1 MSGTLPRSHPPTRQ
15 SAFEILRVPRGSLL
29 GEAGRPTAA
38 PPSAPHL
45 SPPAR
50 ARGCRRRSPSAPPPC
65 SSPHRRPRGASAPGA
80 AESAARSRP
89 AVPPAARPRA
99 LLAEHPLGSL
109 SVAATGQARPRAY
122 GAAPPRGSLSLS
134 LGARFF
140 SPRAAAKGS
149 LAAPGLR
156 ASAVASH
163 RAGLANIEGS
173 APPHILRRR
182 PLQPPPP
189 RRYGLRSSSSVDAGA
204 AHDSCEARARR
215 WRSPVLSAEQHGSSA
230 GARESFSFRAR
241 ILSMSS
247 ELMLVFL
254 RNRA

>member
-1 MSGTLPRSHPPTRQ
+1 MANVEWQSQVVGLVHSHGPTHPPVNPRSKSSASLAALYWERPEGRRRRPHPPPT
-15 SAFEILRVPRGSLL
+15 SLHLRAP
-29 GEAGRPTAA
+29 EADGD
-38 PPSAPHL
+38 APH
-45 SPPAR
+45 PRPHPA
-50 ARGCRRRSPSAPPPC
+50 ALPTGG
-65 SSPHRRPRGASAPGA
+65 H
-80 AESAARSRP
+80 
-89 AVPPAARPRA
+89 AARPLPVLPNPQPDLGQLCLPPRDLVRC
-99 LLAEHPLGSL
+99 LLSIPSAL

-173 APPHILRRR
+173 APPHILRRP

-230 GARESFSFRAR
+230 DTEDGQGSGPVAR
-241 ILSMSS
+241 
-247 ELMLVFL
+247 
-254 RNRA
+254 